1 MKILWLILQVIF
13 HILLLDQLRFT
24 AWPEMLAYP
33 YLVSAGFSLYKD
45 FILPYPPGL
54 IVLLMPFFNLFGYT
68 PEVLKIFTYVFIIA
82 ADILIFLILYRLTRN
97 YLKTAIFLTLFI
109 ILQSFFDGHMLW
121 FDFATILPLLISFFF
136 SLKWLESKE
145 DKNLLLVGMFLS
157 LAVLVKQVALIY
169 VFFFT
174 IFFLLKAGKKLI
186 INSFYLLIGGLIPI
200 GLFFSYLL
208 ISYSFGE
215 FWLWTLYYPL
225 AEWSNFPGYVALK
238 ISKREI
244 VIFIILFSPL
254 LASLNFKNLIKNN
267 ALILSYLFLFSAV
280 LAIYPRFS
288 LFHFQPVIAFLIIT
302 WVILYLSIREHW
314 KQLYLSWIMGVIF
327 LVIYLLPK
335 DFNQEIRFHEER
347 EKIISKEISQRV
359 GEQDRVFLLGIYS
372 SQYVFTKTLPPTHWS
387 DNFGWYLEIP
397 GVQEWVLEGFKRDLP
412 DYVFRRIPSSGNWF
426 NLGVYQPKKIVDFIN
441 GRYYL
446 EEVILGDIEVWKIKD

>member
-1 MKILWLILQVIF
+1 
-13 HILLLDQLRFT
+13 
-24 AWPEMLAYP
+24 
-33 YLVSAGFSLYKD
+33 
-45 FILPYPPGL
+45 
-54 IVLLMPFFNLFGYT
+54 MPFFNLFGYT

-82 ADILIFLILYRLTRN
+82 AVILIFLIFNRLTRN

-225 AEWSNFPGYVALK
+225 AE
-238 ISKREI
+238 
-244 VIFIILFSPL
+244 
-254 LASLNFKNLIKNN
+254 
-267 ALILSYLFLFSAV
+267 
-280 LAIYPRFS
+280 
-288 LFHFQPVIAFLIIT
+288 
-302 WVILYLSIREHW
+302 
-314 KQLYLSWIMGVIF
+314 
-327 LVIYLLPK
+327 
-335 DFNQEIRFHEER
+335 
-347 EKIISKEISQRV
+347 
-359 GEQDRVFLLGIYS
+359 
-372 SQYVFTKTLPPTHWS
+372 
-387 DNFGWYLEIP
+387 
-397 GVQEWVLEGFKRDLP
+397 
-412 DYVFRRIPSSGNWF
+412 
-426 NLGVYQPKKIVDFIN
+426 
-441 GRYYL
+441 
-446 EEVILGDIEVWKIKD
+446 